1 MFLKNQ
7 PDSVKI
13 ISLKIMDQ
21 KYLKIKDQK
30 NTI

>member
-7 PDSVKI
+7 SDSVKI

-21 KYLKIKDQK
+21 KYLKIKDLK